1 MGAGRPSTY
10 NYEICKEI
18 CDQIAEGQNIKAVL
32 KSKKHYPAWSTF
44 RLWKQDHDEL
54 STLYVKAIQDKA
66 ESVDEKIDQIMEE
79 VHNGSIDASV
89 ANVMIQTLKWK
100 AGKYYPK
107 MFGDAQKE
115 PSATINYN
123 VNVDKDEIK
132 GILDDFN
139 NEL

>member
-1 MGAGRPSTY
+1 
-10 NYEICKEI
+10 
-18 CDQIAEGQNIKAVL
+18 
-32 KSKKHYPAWSTF
+32 
-44 RLWKQDHDEL
+44 LWKQDHDEL
-54 STLYVKAIQDKA
+54 SALYVKAVQDKA
-66 ESVDEKIDQIMEE
+66 ESVDEKIDEIMEDAHIRTIE
-79 VHNGSIDASV
+79 ASEAKVRIHN
-89 ANVMIQTLKWK
+89 LKWK
-100 AGKYYPK
+100 ARKYYPK